1 MNPQWHFN
9 QRRSCDRVRDS
20 ANDAFF
26 TAEGLENLSEALVRE
41 GIQNSLD
48 AARRDEANVRDVRVR
63 ICFTPAA
70 STDAQS
76 YLTKMFEP
84 AREHFERGVGRIR
97 LDTLFGPNCG
107 YLLFEDFGTKG
118 LVGDVNE
125 WRLERAEQNAFFSFF
140 RAEGRSAKTGENLG
154 RWGIGKQ
161 VFPTASRLHAMIG
174 LTVRADAPSKVL
186 MGSAVV
192 RTHAVQG
199 QDYQPDGWF
208 GCRESPDEQVKPVAD
223 DSFITEFARTF
234 GLNRGN
240 TPGLSVVVPAIDE
253 RLTVDDLRRGIVRSF
268 FWPILSG
275 ELVVELEGPS
285 GSWRIDAESLPANRA
300 LLPTTEAAVVEFG
313 AWASVAKPDEI
324 VSLSKEAATRP
335 DWRATIDALLPEAKL
350 TEIRTKLEKNQRIG
364 VRIPVRVRSKEEGRE
379 EKISSF
385 TVFIAPCRDAGHK
398 PIFLRDGIVITDVR
412 CPLMSGN
419 RSLVVVDDPP
429 LAGLLGDAE
438 GVNHTQWQKDSPK
451 FHNRYFYGP
460 DTIKFVSRSVYEIM
474 QRLHAQEK
482 EGDPNLLLHLFF
494 LPLDEAK
501 PEPTPKPKTGEDCPQ
516 SDPPGGTKQRPKR
529 FDLQRVEGGFV
540 LKPGKSPLETLPV
553 RLRIEAGYA
562 VRRGDAIK
570 RWASDDFAFNRQPLR
585 QDPKPSGVI
594 VSREDGNS
602 IELEIRKPDFLFG
615 VCGFDKRRDLVVRAI
630 ELRGD
635 NEADV

>member
-26 TAEGLENLSEALVRE
+26 TAESLENLSEALVRE

-70 STDAQS
+70 STDARS

-285 GSWRIDAESLPANRA
+285 GYWRIDAESLPANRA